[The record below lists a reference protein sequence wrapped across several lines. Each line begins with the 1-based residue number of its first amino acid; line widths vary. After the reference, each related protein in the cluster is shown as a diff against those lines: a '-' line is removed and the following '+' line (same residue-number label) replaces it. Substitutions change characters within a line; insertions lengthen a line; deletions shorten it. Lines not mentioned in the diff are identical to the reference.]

1 MLPLARKAAMRDRR
15 SRVGEVGSNRNDAPS
30 VVGVHRWTILGAAA
44 LLALAA
50 LVASMNHWVALDD
63 AVWRAVLTARGCGT
77 DRLVERAIGVATATL
92 ALLLLAATIGHVAAV
107 GPRSAWPWLATWA
120 LGLLV
125 GKAMKHVFTR
135 DRPSALPDLTVGYS
149 FPSAHVMNGMLAMLV
164 VVALARAFRHRSSW
178 VVVATVAVGAL
189 VGGRVM
195 LGRHW
200 ATDVLGG
207 ALAAFA
213 LGGLATP
220 AIARRPVAVPLVLA
234 GLASTAL
241 ALDVRL
247 GSAGIRLPSPLLAR
261 HAAVVDVD
269 VGPEMTSPRS
279 GDWREAGL
287 ERPFG
292 SYLWLEGSASIV
304 LSVPASRTDL
314 FAAARLALGGRPEK
328 QRGSCMRLDVTLN
341 GRRLARFVPFVGW
354 REYRFAIPPGVLRA
368 GDNELRIDA
377 ERDGRSA
384 RFGVTYARI
393 ASSRSPS
400 E

>member
-1 MLPLARKAAMRDRR
+1 MIGG

-30 VVGVHRWTILGAAA
+30 VVGGHRWTVVGVAA

-50 LVASMNHWVALDD
+50 LLASMSHWVALDD
-63 AVWRAVLTARGCGT
+63 AVWRGVLTARGCGT
-77 DRLVERAIGVATATL
+77 DRLVERAIGTATATL
-92 ALLLLAATIGHVAAV
+92 ALLLVAATLGHVSSV
-107 GPRSAWPWLATWA
+107 GPRSAWPALATWA

-125 GKAMKHVFTR
+125 GKALKHVFTR

-149 FPSAHVMNGMLAMLV
+149 FPSAHVMNGMLAMLA
-164 VVALARAFRHRSSW
+164 VVALARAFRHRGTW
-178 VVVATVAVGAL
+178 AAVATVAVATL

-207 ALAAFA
+207 ALGALV
-213 LGGLATP
+213 LGGLVTP
-220 AIARRPVAVPLVLA
+220 AIARRPIAVPVVLA
-234 GLASTAL
+234 GLAAIAL
-241 ALDVRL
+241 ALDVRF
-247 GSAGIRLPSPLLAR
+247 GSAGMRLPSPLLAR
-261 HAAVVDVD
+261 RAAVVDVD

-279 GDWREAGL
+279 GDWREPGL

-292 SYLWLEGSASIV
+292 SYLWLEGSASVV
-304 LSVPASRTDL
+304 LSVPEDRMEL
-314 FAAARLALGGRPEK
+314 LEAARLAFGGRPEK

-341 GRRLARFVPFVGW
+341 GRSLARFAPFVGW
-354 REYRFAIPPGVLRA
+354 REYRFAIPPGLLRA
-368 GDNELRIDA
+368 GDNELRITA

-384 RFGVTYARI
+384 RFGVTYARLAARRS
-393 ASSRSPS
+393 AS